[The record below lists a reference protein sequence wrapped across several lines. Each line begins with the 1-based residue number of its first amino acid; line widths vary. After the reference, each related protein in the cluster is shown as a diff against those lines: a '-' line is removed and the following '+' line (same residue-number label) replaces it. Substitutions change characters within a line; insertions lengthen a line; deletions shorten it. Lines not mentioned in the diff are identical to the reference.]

1 MGKACFLEGKH
12 SSGAATP
19 IPLPLRPTDPLVSGF
34 RLGGNKG
41 SVCPL
46 PAGSPQ
52 QRVPRHSQVLHAH
65 PAFAML
71 GHSQPRVGRGSLT
84 VIPHGN

>member
-1 MGKACFLEGKH
+1 MGKACFLEAKH
-12 SSGAATP
+12 SSGAAAP
-19 IPLPLRPTDPLVSGF
+19 IPLPLPPTDPLVSGF
-34 RLGGNKG
+34 LLGGNKG

-46 PAGSPQ
+46 PAGSPW
-52 QRVPRHSQVLHAH
+52 QRVPGHSQVLHAQ

-71 GHSQPRVGRGSLT
+71 GHSQPCMGRGSLA